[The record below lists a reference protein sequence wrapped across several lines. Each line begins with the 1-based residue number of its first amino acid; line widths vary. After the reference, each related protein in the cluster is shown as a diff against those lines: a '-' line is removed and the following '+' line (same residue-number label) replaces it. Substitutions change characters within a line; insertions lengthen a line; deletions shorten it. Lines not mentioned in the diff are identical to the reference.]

1 MNISA
6 KFYSGK
12 FGYTNLLSQLE
23 IVAQN
28 HIIVYLYLEFTIRGQ
43 DIFMIYF
50 TREKLSVEVSIVIL
64 VVVLKN
70 PCSSLGLFSVAWQ
83 VFGGAALIGE
93 AISYIN
99 LVELF

>member
-1 MNISA
+1 M
-6 KFYSGK
+6 
-12 FGYTNLLSQLE
+12 
-23 IVAQN
+23 
-28 HIIVYLYLEFTIRGQ
+28 VYLYLEFTIRGQ

-64 VVVLKN
+64 VIVVLKN
-70 PCSSLGLFSVAWQ
+70 PCSSMGLFSVAWQ